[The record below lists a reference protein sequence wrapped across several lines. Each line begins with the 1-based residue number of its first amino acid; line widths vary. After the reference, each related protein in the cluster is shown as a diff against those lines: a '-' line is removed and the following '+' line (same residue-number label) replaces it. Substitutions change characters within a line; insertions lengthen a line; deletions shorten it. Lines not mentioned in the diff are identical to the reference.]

1 MSDATRMAHRNST
14 QMAQR
19 VIGILAAFDKR
30 ESVLSVNHATSR
42 RCGIGRGANR
52 KRAPP
57 NFAKRLD
64 ANREQRLLIFVEK
77 YGASGLKFQA
87 SRHYKI

>member
-1 MSDATRMAHRNST
+1 MSNVAKIALRNSA

-19 VIGILAAFDKR
+19 VIGVLAALISAI
-30 ESVLSVNHATSR
+30 SVLSVNHTTAH
-42 RCGIGRGANR
+42 RCGMGRGANR

-77 YGASGLKFQA
+77 YGASGLKF
-87 SRHYKI
+87 

>member
-1 MSDATRMAHRNST
+1 MSDATRMAHRNSAR
-14 QMAQR
+14 MVQR
-19 VIGILAAFDKR
+19 IVGALATFDKC
-30 ESVLSVNHATSR
+30 ESVLSVNHTTSR
-42 RCGIGRGANR
+42 RCGMRWGANR

-77 YGASGLKFQA
+77 YGASGLKF
-87 SRHYKI
+87 